1 MLRLSKAVV
10 HDVVVDRSELE
21 AEADRDPVGHV
32 RRPFEPAEKDLLV
45 GQPFT
50 RDEELVL
57 DAPQV
62 DFDVELQPAD
72 DAKLEIAG
80 EKDTPLGEIV

>member
-21 AEADRDPVGHV
+21 AEAERELICHV
-32 RRPFEPAEKDLLV
+32 RRPVEPAQKDVLV
-45 GQPFT
+45 GQPFA